1 MNNEKILSHVKE
13 EDSKGLKDLYSMI
26 FLSHSHG
33 V

>member
-1 MNNEKILSHVKE
+1 MNNEKTLSRVKE
-13 EDSKGLKDLYSMI
+13 EDSKGLKDLCFRI